1 LDATIILCDAAE
13 EINGKLYI
21 LGGGWTHLL
30 RPNQPTNVALAMM
43 IRVPLD
49 EAGKQHKLE
58 VSLLREDGELIRLG
72 ENPVRLEGAFEVG
85 APPGMKPGRE
95 LIAPVALQFLLE
107 LPPGD
112 YVWELLIDGL
122 PVTRAPFWVQ
132 EVVTH

>member
-1 LDATIILCDAAE
+1 VDATIILCDAAE

-30 RPNQPTNVALAMM
+30 KPNQPTNVALAMM

-49 EAGKQHKLE
+49 DAGKQHKID
-58 VSLLREDGELIRLG
+58 VSLLREDGEPFRLG

-85 APPGMKPGRE
+85 APPGMKPERE
-95 LIAPVALQFLLE
+95 LIAPVALQFLLA

-112 YVWELLIDGL
+112 YVWQLRIDGS
-122 PVTRAPFWVQ
+122 PVTTAPFWVQ
-132 EVVTH
+132 EVAPH